1 MRLSFHLKVWAG
13 AALWLV
19 SAFLVKAQPDIV
31 IPANDIARHIRYL
44 ASDALEGRD
53 TPSAGLDSAAAYIA
67 REFRNL
73 GLAPVGSSYFH
84 DIGLARID
92 LGPVQQ
98 LSIITPKGASLGFQ
112 LRDDFVPLESIG
124 DTTLSAPLV
133 FAGYGLQLPELD
145 YDDYQSV
152 DVRGKIVV
160 IMTHFPRE
168 ASDTGVS
175 SQVRKKMRDYNVNSK
190 IQTARKMGAAGVI
203 VVTDPLNHV
212 LLKPRVGSWPA
223 LSRAANKP
231 LPPLTFKSDLM
242 NFPAVYGGE
251 RVIEALFG
259 SVNDLKALQAGI
271 DKNLK
276 PHSFEMK
283 GYSATIVTSVKID
296 PVKASNVIAIRPG
309 VDARLK
315 GQYVI
320 LGAHYDHVGINRH
333 AEPGQDAIY
342 NGADDNASG
351 AAAVL
356 AIAKSLVNS
365 GLSPGRSLVF
375 VLFAGEEAGLL
386 GSRGMI
392 KNPPFPIDSVAAML
406 NFDMVSRGGP
416 DSLFLGGLSLSPE
429 LQKIAEQE
437 IKGTGLR
444 LVTSIRSDGL
454 GGSDHAPFLRAGIPA
469 LHFFTG
475 LHRDYHQVSDEFSR
489 TDPQKAARVAQL
501 GLRMALRIANMP
513 EKLRLKENTSRK
525 EE

>member
-1 MRLSFHLKVWAG
+1 M
-13 AALWLV
+13 WLV

-31 IPANDIARHIRYL
+31 IQASDIARHIQYL

-53 TPSAGLDSAAAYIA
+53 TPSAGLDSAAVYIA
-67 REFRNL
+67 REFRQL
-73 GLAPVGSSYFH
+73 GLAPVGNSYFH

-98 LSIITPKGASLGFQ
+98 FSITRPFGKSLNFS

-124 DTTLSAPLV
+124 DTSITAPLV
-133 FAGYGLQLPELD
+133 FAGYGLRLPEHG
-145 YDDYQSV
+145 YDDYEGL

-160 IMTHFPRE
+160 VLTHFPRE
-168 ASDTGVS
+168 SSDKEISGYERS
-175 SQVRKKMRDYNVNSK
+175 KLSNYGLDKKIKV
-190 IQTARKMGAAGVI
+190 ARQMGAVGMI

-231 LPPLTFKSDLM
+231 LPPLTFKSDQM

-259 SVNDLKALQAGI
+259 SVDDLKALQAQI
-271 DKNLK
+271 DKTMRPL
-276 PHSFEMK
+276 SFEMN
-283 GYSATIVTSVKID
+283 GFSATIVTSLKID
-296 PVKASNVIAIRPG
+296 PVKASNVMAFRPG
-309 VDARLK
+309 ADTRLK

-320 LGAHYDHVGINRH
+320 LGAHYDHVGIDRQ

-351 AAAVL
+351 TAAVL
-356 AIAKSLVNS
+356 AIARSLVNS
-365 GLSPGRSLVF
+365 GLSTGRSMVF

-392 KNPPFPIDSVAAML
+392 KKPPFPLDSVAAML

-416 DSLFLGGLSLSPE
+416 DSLFLGGLSLSPI
-429 LQKIAEQE
+429 LQNIAEQE

-444 LVTSIRSDGL
+444 LVSSIRSDGL

-489 TDPQKAARVAQL
+489 IDPQKAARVAQL

-513 EKLRLKENTSRK
+513 EKPKLKENTSRK